1 MKKALL
7 ILIALLCIS
16 AQGMCISV
24 SYVECTWDGTKVVKT
39 NKSESGC
46 SPIPNELGIATI
58 ENSGWYFVDGVQ
70 TITVVYI
77 KGAITV
83 NLILP
88 NGSKLKAPI
97 HFLNNSAVL
106 NIYAQ
111 EGGTGEIDAD
121 ASSMS
126 DLDCAGIGGTERD
139 GHYHCGTINIHGGKI
154 TAKGAEYGAGIGGGD
169 GGNGGYVTIFDGI
182 VNAYGGVDA
191 AGIGGGEGGNGG
203 TLTVYGGT
211 VFADGTDWGAGIG
224 GGEDGTGATVKI
236 LGGSVTAWAGGK
248 AGPDGGCAIG
258 SGGSGNSRGSLTI
271 GDQMMVHAGDN
282 ASDAASHIFPVA
294 TRVPACFYRTYAV
307 IEPCNH
313 EGKAYTVDGTDA
325 EGTHS
330 LKCLHCK
337 GVPAEKH
344 TFDGGKCTV
353 CGVDAN
359 TYTVK
364 IYLPAKDGS
373 TFTKKY
379 NTKPEERDVAYSAS
393 IHLPMPP
400 EDYIPEDATFAG
412 WVIGSDPTADESI
425 YKAEGDVLKNVG
437 DPYTVTGPISIK
449 ARFTDNNIVIGEE
462 TNNSEILYLNDGK
475 TAPRVTLTG
484 RTLYK
489 DGNWNTIC
497 LPFDVTIA
505 GSPLDGAGVDVR
517 TLSSSSWEGGVL
529 KLTFTPK
536 GSVTTM
542 EAGKPYLI
550 KWTPG
555 DNLTGDLTFTNKLI
569 KGTPNHVST
578 DYVTFVGTYSP
589 NVIYNSGTYQTELY
603 MESNNTLKYSKTE
616 GFKVNSCRGYF
627 RLENLLYADE
637 KGIHHFGDII
647 GGGAR
652 EIVLDFGDDD
662 NTTGIIEAGANSQL
676 STWYTLDGRRL
687 QGKPTTKGVYINN
700 GKKVIIK

>member
-16 AQGMCISV
+16 AQGAWAQTVEVTFIKHGWDV
-24 SYVECTWDGTKVVKT
+24 TNKKVTTDNEKTQAFALTNGGYLELKDQWYYVEG
-39 NKSESGC
+39 
-46 SPIPNELGIATI
+46 
-58 ENSGWYFVDGVQ
+58 
-70 TITVVYI
+70 
-77 KGAITV
+77 TV
-83 NLILP
+83 NLDRIVVPSSGEQNIILKDGATL
-88 NGSKLKAPI
+88 NSVI
-97 HFLNNSAVL
+97 HFINKDGATGTLR
-106 NIYAQ
+106 IFAQ
-111 EGGTGEIDAD
+111 SDGD
-121 ASSMS
+121 SMGKLVANARSRS
-126 DLDCAGIGGTERD
+126 DEDCAGIGGTENQL
-139 GHYHCGTINIHGGKI
+139 GTASENLNCGRVEIHGGDI
-154 TAKGAEYGAGIGGGD
+154 TAYGAEYGAGIGGGD
-169 GGNGGYVTIFDGI
+169 GGSGGTVIIYAGKVTTD
-182 VNAYGGVDA
+182 GGVDA
-191 AGIGGGEGGNGG
+191 AGIGGGEGGKGG
-203 TLTVYGGT
+203 TVTIYGGT
-211 VFADGTDWGAGIG
+211 VTGDGTDWGAGIG
-224 GGEDGTGATVKI
+224 GGEDADGGTVNI
-236 LGGSVTAWAGGK
+236 FGGKVIASAGGK

-258 SGGSGNSRGSLTI
+258 GGGGGNSRGSLTI

-344 TFDGGKCTV
+344 TFTDGKCTV
-353 CGVDAN
+353 CGVGAS
-359 TYTVK
+359 THTVK

-379 NTKPEERDVAYSAS
+379 NTEPEIRNVAYSAS

-400 EDYIPEDATFAG
+400 EEYIPADATFAG

-425 YKAEGDVLKNVG
+425 YKTGSDDLKNVG
-437 DPYTVTGPISIK
+437 DPYTVIGPISIK

-475 TAPRVTLTG
+475 TAPSVTLTG

-505 GSPLDGAGVDVR
+505 GSVFDGDGVDVR

-550 KWTPG
+550 KWDGGT
-555 DNLTGDLTFTNKLI
+555 NLTGDLTFTNKLI

-616 GFKVNSCRGYF
+616 RV
-627 RLENLLYADE
+627 
-637 KGIHHFGDII
+637 
-647 GGGAR
+647 
-652 EIVLDFGDDD
+652 
-662 NTTGIIEAGANSQL
+662 
-676 STWYTLDGRRL
+676 
-687 QGKPTTKGVYINN
+687 QGKLLPWVFPTGESPLC
-700 GKKVIIK
+700 G